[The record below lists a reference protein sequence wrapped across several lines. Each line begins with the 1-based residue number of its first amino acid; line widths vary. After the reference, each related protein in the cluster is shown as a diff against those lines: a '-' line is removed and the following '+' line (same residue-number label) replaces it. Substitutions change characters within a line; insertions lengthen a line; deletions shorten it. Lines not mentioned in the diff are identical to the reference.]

1 MTSAKPPARLRVL
14 PAATDTATRFV
25 LPTVLFFLY
34 NWLIGFGNRLGL
46 FVVMTVTL
54 VLTAVLTS
62 RSTKL
67 TRGAGYAAST
77 VIAVGLLADVID
89 KQGSWNGDGWYDG
102 ILYDSPYTLQLLLHT
117 VCVLTI
123 ATYCY
128 REIRTRR
135 ARSDHGTSD
144 GVEASTP

>member
-1 MTSAKPPARLRVL
+1 MGIDV
-14 PAATDTATRFV
+14 ATRFV
-25 LPTVLFFLY
+25 LPAALFLLY
-34 NWLIGFGNRLGL
+34 KWLIGFGNRPGA

-62 RSTKL
+62 RSAKL
-67 TRGAGYAAST
+67 TRGAGYVASAA
-77 VIAVGLLADVID
+77 IAVGLSADAID
-89 KQGSWNGDGWYDG
+89 KQGSWNGKGWYDG
-102 ILYDSPYTLQLLLHT
+102 ILYDSPYTLQLLLHA
-117 VCVLTI
+117 VCVLAI

-128 REIRTRR
+128 REIKTRR